1 MIKVETLGMYDVG
14 KINPTLV
21 SDKEV
26 ANHSFLT
33 VDNILYFIDNTV
45 VGDDAYKEGVV
56 FPAGEKLN
64 GYIVKAWEGQK
75 FSVDGKHVEGG
86 ITSLK
91 DGDILVEKDG
101 GLAVSDE
108 AIGTYFIVSGKTT
121 LTEAAIKVTVAVG
134 ADADTSSDDNNN
146 DTSHTY
152 TESEL
157 NAMSIDDIK
166 SLATSLGYTI
176 SDTLTEKD
184 DVVAAFLVAQNA

>member
-1 MIKVETLGMYDVG
+1 MIKVETIGMYDVA

-45 VGDDAYKEGVV
+45 VGDDAYKEGIV

-75 FSVDGKHVEGG
+75 LVVDGKHVEGG
-86 ITSLK
+86 IASLN
-91 DGDILVEKDG
+91 DGDILVAKDG
-101 GLAVSDE
+101 GLAVSNE
-108 AIGTYFIVSGKTT
+108 AAGTYFIVSGRTT

-134 ADADTSSDDNNN
+134 ANVESDDSN
-146 DTSHTY
+146 D
-152 TESEL
+152 
-157 NAMSIDDIK
+157 
-166 SLATSLGYTI
+166 
-176 SDTLTEKD
+176 DTTTP
-184 DVVAAFLVAQNA
+184 